1 MSVWVK
7 DLITKKIVYATH
19 SAHFKNYYKKG
30 RDILIQLA
38 KETGITNNP
47 YILPTWILVE
57 KLIEVSIVSRESVEN
72 EKWTL

>member
-7 DLITKKIVYATH
+7 DLITKKTVYATY

-30 RDILIQLA
+30 RDVLIQLA

-47 YILPTWILVE
+47 YILPTWILVD
-57 KLIEVSIVSRESVEN
+57 KLVKASIVSRESLE
-72 EKWTL
+72 